1 MTYFKIL
8 AIAFIFLVTTIPI
21 HSQVVDKKSITL
33 DGANKVIAASV
44 AEAKVKK
51 MGSNLL
57 LTNSILNF
65 FYLLS

>member
-33 DGANKVIAASV
+33 DGANKVIAASI
-44 AEAKVKK
+44 AEAKRL
-51 MGSNLL
+51 GSPGVLMD
-57 LTNSILNF
+57 LTQLD
-65 FYLLS
+65 LR